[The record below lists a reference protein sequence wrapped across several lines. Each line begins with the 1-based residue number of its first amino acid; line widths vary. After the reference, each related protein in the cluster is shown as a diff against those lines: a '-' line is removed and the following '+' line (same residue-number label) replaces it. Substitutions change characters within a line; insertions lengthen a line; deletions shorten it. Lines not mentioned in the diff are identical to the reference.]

1 MQNAHSFLS
10 QLPSLPPNP
19 AGTAHGTLPWAL
31 DVALAVV
38 WLILAA
44 GTCTALSLVG
54 GIITA
59 ATHWLV
65 RVARRHLSEEAGG
78 DE

>member
-19 AGTAHGTLPWAL
+19 DGTAHGTLPWAL

-38 WLILAA
+38 WLILSV

-54 GIITA
+54 GAIAT
-59 ATHWLV
+59 ATHWLARAV
-65 RVARRHLSEEAGG
+65 RRHLSKETDDHE
-78 DE
+78 